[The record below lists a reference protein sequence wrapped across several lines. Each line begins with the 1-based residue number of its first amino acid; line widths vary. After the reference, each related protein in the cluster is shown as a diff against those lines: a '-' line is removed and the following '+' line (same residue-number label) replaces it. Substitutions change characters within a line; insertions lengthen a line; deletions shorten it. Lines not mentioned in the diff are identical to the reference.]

1 MPQIDKV
8 NSVLRFELSLCVGC
22 MDGGAITP
30 VVCNVGQDDCFIS
43 FCFADQN
50 SLCLLLFEYVQLPLS
65 MPLSMLL
72 ALSLSLRYRLRSPQK
87 K

>member
-8 NSVLRFELSLCVGC
+8 NSVLRFELPLCVGC
-22 MDGGAITP
+22 MNGGATTP

-50 SLCLLLFEYVQLPLS
+50 SLCLLLDHTGDTVVDAAIDVCIIAILLS
-65 MPLSMLL
+65 
-72 ALSLSLRYRLRSPQK
+72 
-87 K
+87 

>member
-50 SLCLLLFEYVQLPLS
+50 SLCLLLFEYVQLHDHTGDAVVDAAIDVCIIAI
-65 MPLSMLL
+65 LL
-72 ALSLSLRYRLRSPQK
+72 F
-87 K
+87 